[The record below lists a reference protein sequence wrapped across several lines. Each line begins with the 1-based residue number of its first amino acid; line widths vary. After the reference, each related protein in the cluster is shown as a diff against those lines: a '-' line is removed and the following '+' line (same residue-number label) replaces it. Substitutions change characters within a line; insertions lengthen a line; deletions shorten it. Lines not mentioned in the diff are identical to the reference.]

1 MRSATPIP
9 VALTAL
15 ALALASAAGAQ
26 AFRPGPK
33 IGPPRPGDLAAPA
46 SDPLAAVIAS
56 PQRPAVD
63 VVRDVFRHPEASLR
77 FWGLKPGMTVV
88 DLDPGGGY
96 WTEILV
102 PYLKATGGR
111 YIAAESPRERNGFMA
126 KHADKARYGDIG
138 YIVFDKG
145 AAPIGPPRSVDLV
158 LSAREIH
165 NWMADGYTDKA
176 MAQVAAVLKPGG
188 IFAVEDHRADGSKVK
203 ADGSQGYV
211 RTADVVA
218 AAQRAGLRLEAAS
231 EINANPRDTKDYPFG
246 VWTLPPSRQSSA
258 DGKSPPPPG
267 FDRARYDAIGES
279 DRMTL
284 RFRKPG

>member
-1 MRSATPIP
+1 MRFPSPIP
-9 VALTAL
+9 AAAIAL
-15 ALALASAAGAQ
+15 AALASAAGAQ
-26 AFRPGPK
+26 SFKPGPK
-33 IGPPRPGDLAAPA
+33 IGPPRPGDMAAA
-46 SDPLAAVIAS
+46 MQDPLAAVIAS
-56 PQRPAVD
+56 SQRPSVD
-63 VVRDVFRHPEASLR
+63 VVRDVFRHPEASLK
-77 FWGLKPGMTVV
+77 FWGLRPGMTVV
-88 DLDPGGGY
+88 DLDPGAGY
-96 WTEILV
+96 WTEILA

-111 YIAAESPRERNGFMA
+111 YIAATSPRGRAAFAA
-126 KHADKARYGDIG
+126 KHADKGRYGDIG
-138 YIVFDKG
+138 YAVFDKG
-145 AAPIGPPRSVDLV
+145 AEPIGPPASADLV

-165 NWMADGYTDKA
+165 NWMADGYVDKA

-218 AAQRAGLRLEAAS
+218 AAQRAGLKLDAAS

-246 VWTLPPSRQSSA
+246 VWTLPPSRQSAA
-258 DGKSPPPPG
+258 DGKSAPPPG
-267 FDRARYDAIGES
+267 FDRAKYDAIGES